1 MLTIPVASLSL
12 AWIRRC
18 GGRHDK
24 PYIFRQPPEKSA
36 SDILHGLLLYPT
48 FDAKVDRMDTNMKA
62 KRCDNSDVSDL
73 IEEFPV
79 DQTVLGEDDPY
90 HSKSLGVLGVLL
102 GG

>member
-1 MLTIPVASLSL
+1 MLTIPVASISL

-24 PYIFRQPPEKSA
+24 PYIFRQPPEKFA
-36 SDILHGLLLYPT
+36 SDVLHGE
-48 FDAKVDRMDTNMKA
+48 DDRMDTNMKA

-90 HSKSLGVLGVLL
+90 HSKSLGILGVLL